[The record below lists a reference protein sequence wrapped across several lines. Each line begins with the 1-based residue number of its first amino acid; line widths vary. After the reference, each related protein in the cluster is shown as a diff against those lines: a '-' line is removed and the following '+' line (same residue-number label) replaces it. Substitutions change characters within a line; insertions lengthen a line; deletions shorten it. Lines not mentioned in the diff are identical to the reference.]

1 MPETGEMP
9 LILDGLMVNIIA
21 KKKKN
26 GKGKAGK
33 VRLEVGKP
41 GGNMRREALCKR
53 RFSRL

>member
-1 MPETGEMP
+1 MP

-21 KKKKN
+21 KLGKN

-33 VRLEVGKP
+33 VRMEVGKP